1 MNTQS
6 LPLPLRVANHNQTV
20 VRPLPIRIANHN
32 QTIIHKGQSSQV
44 AAPWI
49 RWGNHNQTVVR
60 G

>member
-1 MNTQS
+1 M
-6 LPLPLRVANHNQTV
+6 RVANHNQTV
-20 VRPLPIRIANHN
+20 VRPLPIKIANHN
-32 QTIIHKGQSSQV
+32 QTVVNKGQSSQV